1 MTPMQPL
8 RFVVIRNPIAGRR
21 NPSLLRSTMRA
32 LAAAGHRVDIH
43 DTAGRG
49 DAERLAR
56 EAEDSPDMRIVA
68 AGGDGTINEVV
79 NGLMLRN
86 DDTPPPLGIL
96 PLGTAN
102 VLAGEVGLRTRTA
115 MVVQALTSAS
125 PIPVHVGR
133 LRMAS
138 GTVRHFS
145 LMAGAGFDAKVVAG
159 VDSDLK
165 RRLGKGAYVWRSAVE
180 MTRPVNALYAV
191 DIDGVRHEAASVIV
205 TRARRYGGPYQIAPE
220 ADLRRPG
227 LSACLFER
235 GGRYNVLRYGAA
247 LVRDRLP
254 RTAGFRVVPATSVR
268 IVSLVNGH
276 THREPVQLDGDDAAD
291 LPVTVDVA
299 PRQLRLLM
307 PS

>member
-1 MTPMQPL
+1 MRPL
-8 RFVVIRNPIAGRR
+8 RFVVIRNPVAGRR
-21 NPSLLRSTMRA
+21 DPSLAQQTLDA
-32 LAAAGHRVDIH
+32 LSAAGHQVDIH

-56 EAEDSPDMRIVA
+56 EVAGGPELRIVA

-86 DDTPPPLGIL
+86 DDAPPLGIL

-102 VLAGEVGLRTRTA
+102 VLAAEIGLRIRPTAIART
-115 MVVQALTSAS
+115 LTSATPS
-125 PIPVHVGR
+125 VVHVGR
-133 LRMAS
+133 LSAAS

-159 VDSDLK
+159 VDSELK

-180 MTRPVNALYAV
+180 MTRAVDALYAV

-205 TRARRYGGPYQIAPE
+205 TRARRYGGPYQIAPN
-220 ADLRRPG
+220 ADLRAPG
-227 LSACLFER
+227 LSVCLFER
-235 GGRYNVLRYGAA
+235 SGRYNVLRYGAA
-247 LVRDRLP
+247 LVCDRLP
-254 RTAGFRVVPATSVR
+254 RTAGYRVVPAASVR
-268 IVSLVNGH
+268 IVALVNGQG
-276 THREPVQLDGDDAAD
+276 HREPVQLDGDDAAD

>member
-1 MTPMQPL
+1 MTPTSPL
-8 RFVVIRNPIAGRR
+8 RFIVIRNPVAGRR
-21 NPSLLRSTMRA
+21 NPALLRDT
-32 LAAAGHRVDIH
+32 LAALEARGHEVVVH
-43 DTAGRG
+43 DTARRG

-56 EAEDSPDMRIVA
+56 EADGSPSLRIVA

-86 DDTPPPLGIL
+86 DDEPPPLGIL

-102 VLAGEVGLRTRTA
+102 VLAGELGLRIKPAT
-115 MVVQALTSAS
+115 VVETLTSAS
-125 PIPVHVGR
+125 PTTVHVGR
-133 LRMAS
+133 ISAAS
-138 GTVRHFS
+138 GAVRHFS

-159 VDSDLK
+159 VDGELK

-180 MTRPVNALYAV
+180 MTRPVDALYAV

-205 TRARRYGGPYQIAPE
+205 TRARRYGGPYQIAPD
-220 ADLRRPG
+220 ADLRTAR

-268 IVSLVNGH
+268 IVPLVNGH
-276 THREPVQLDGDDAAD
+276 GHREPVQLDGDDAAD
-291 LPVTVDVA
+291 LPITVDVA

-307 PS
+307 PN

>member
-1 MTPMQPL
+1 MTLPSPL
-8 RFVVIRNPIAGRR
+8 RFIVIRNPVAGRR
-21 NPSLLRSTMRA
+21 NPSLLRQTLSA
-32 LAAAGHRVDIH
+32 LAEAGHRVEVH
-43 DTAGRG
+43 DTGGRG

-56 EAEDSPDMRIVA
+56 DADGDADLRIVA

-86 DDTPPPLGIL
+86 DDIAPPLGIL

-102 VLAGEVGLRTRTA
+102 VLAGEVGLRLRPAT
-115 MVVQALTSAS
+115 VVQALTSAT
-125 PIPVHVGR
+125 PTPVHVGR
-133 LRMAS
+133 LRTAS
-138 GTVRHFS
+138 GIVRHFS

-159 VDSDLK
+159 VDGELK

-180 MTRPVNALYAV
+180 MTRPVDARYAV
-191 DIDGVRHEAASVIV
+191 DIDGVCHEAASVIV
-205 TRARRYGGPYQIAPE
+205 TRARRYGGPYQIAPD
-220 ADLRRPG
+220 ADLRTSR

-268 IVSLVNGH
+268 IVPMVNGH
-276 THREPVQLDGDDAAD
+276 GHREPVQLDGDDAAD

-307 PS
+307 PG

>member
-1 MTPMQPL
+1 MTPTSPL
-8 RFVVIRNPIAGRR
+8 RFIVIRNPVAGRR
-21 NPSLLRSTMRA
+21 NPTLLRDT
-32 LAAAGHRVDIH
+32 LAALRSGGHEVVVH
-43 DTAGRG
+43 DTARRG

-56 EAEDSPDMRIVA
+56 DAEGGPDLRIVA

-86 DDTPPPLGIL
+86 DDIAPPLGIL

-102 VLAGEVGLRTRTA
+102 VLAGELGLRIKPA
-115 MVVQALTSAS
+115 SVVEALTSAA
-125 PIPVHVGR
+125 PTLVHIGR
-133 LRMAS
+133 LSTAA
-138 GTVRHFS
+138 GIVRHFS

-159 VDSDLK
+159 VDGGLK

-205 TRARRYGGPYQIAPE
+205 TRARRYGGPYQIAPD
-220 ADLRRPG
+220 ADLRTSG

-268 IVSLVNGH
+268 IMPLVNGH
-276 THREPVQLDGDDAAD
+276 SQREPVQLDGDDAAD

-299 PRQLRLLM
+299 PRRLRLLM
-307 PS
+307 PA

>member
-1 MTPMQPL
+1 MTPVQP
-8 RFVVIRNPIAGRR
+8 RHFVLIRNPVAGRR
-21 NPSLLRSTMRA
+21 NPSLLRRT
-32 LAAAGHRVDIH
+32 LAALREAGHQVDVH

-56 EAEDSPDMRIVA
+56 EIAGGPELRIVA

-86 DDTPPPLGIL
+86 DDISPPLGIL

-102 VLAGEVGLRTRTA
+102 VLAGEVGLHLRPAAIVR
-115 MVVQALTSAS
+115 ALTSVAPS
-125 PIPVHVGR
+125 PVHVGR
-133 LRMAS
+133 LCTES
-138 GTVRHFS
+138 GAVRHFS

-159 VDSDLK
+159 VDSALK

-180 MTRPVNALYAV
+180 MTRPVDALYAV

-205 TRARRYGGPYQIAPE
+205 TRARRYGGPYPIAPD
-220 ADLRRPG
+220 ADLRMPG
-227 LSACLFER
+227 LSTCLFER

-247 LVRDRLP
+247 LVRGRLP
-254 RTAGFRVVPATSVR
+254 RTPGYRVLPATSVR
-268 IVSLVNGH
+268 IVTLVNGH
-276 THREPVQLDGDDAAD
+276 GHREPVQLDGDDAAD

-307 PS
+307 PG

>member
-1 MTPMQPL
+1 MTPSQPL
-8 RFVVIRNPIAGRR
+8 RFVVIRNPVAGRR
-21 NPSLLRSTMRA
+21 NPSLLRHTLA
-32 LAAAGHRVDIH
+32 GLAAGGHQVEIH
-43 DTAGRG
+43 DTDRRG

-56 EAEDSPDMRIVA
+56 DARDDDRLRIVA

-86 DDTPPPLGIL
+86 DDAPPPLGIL

-102 VLAGEVGLRTRTA
+102 VLAGELGLRPRSA
-115 MVVQALTSAS
+115 AVVQALTSAT
-125 PIPVHVGR
+125 PTPVHVGR
-133 LRMAS
+133 LRTAS

-159 VDSDLK
+159 VDGELK

-180 MTRPVNALYAV
+180 MTRPVDALYAV

-205 TRARRYGGPYQIAPE
+205 TRASHYGGPYPIAPE
-220 ADLRRPG
+220 ADLRLPG

-247 LVRDRLP
+247 LVCGRLP
-254 RTAGFRVVPATSVR
+254 RTAGFRVVPATSVG
-268 IVSLVNGH
+268 IVPLVNGH
-276 THREPVQLDGDDAAD
+276 GHREPVQLDGDDAAD

-307 PS
+307 PG